1 MLELSGV
8 GAFNFHN
15 ILCTLCQSGTLENE
29 TQNHQVA
36 LKYVN
41 DGTSGTVEYP
51 IIVTQYSPG
60 KKIS

>member
-41 DGTSGTVEYP
+41 DENSATVEYP
-51 IIVTQYSPG
+51 IKVTQYSPG